1 MEASHGSK
9 RCSSSQRAGFS
20 RVRGVAVTRAVCT
33 HLLLV
38 RVGSSATCLCGGA
51 VPPWLEAIW
60 RLYQDEQ
67 VRGRKLLKAFL
78 DPKSY

>member
-1 MEASHGSK
+1 M
-9 RCSSSQRAGFS
+9 
-20 RVRGVAVTRAVCT
+20 TRAVCT

-38 RVGSSATCLCGGA
+38 RVGTGVTCLCGGA

-78 DPKSY
+78 DPKSYWNIRLFSVIELLHIPI